1 MELSKQGDNP
11 ETHEQIK
18 KLLAEMTAAE
28 GKGRSRQD
36 ERKLKKVATLYDT
49 HNFWDSQ
56 PVPKVTDQVT
66 ADDLDKPIDVI
77 KTVDEIP
84 EEALQIP
91 AGFQWCDVNI
101 EDDNECKDVYDLLTQ
116 NYVEDDDAMFRFDYS
131 VKFL

>member
-36 ERKLKKVATLYDT
+36 ERELKKVATLYDT

>member
-1 MELSKQGDNP
+1 
-11 ETHEQIK
+11 
-18 KLLAEMTAAE
+18 MTAAE
-28 GKGRSRQD
+28 GKRTRQD

-84 EEALQIP
+84 EEAL
-91 AGFQWCDVNI
+91 
-101 EDDNECKDVYDLLTQ
+101 
-116 NYVEDDDAMFRFDYS
+116 
-131 VKFL
+131 